1 MPAGYRNWLGAVEA
15 NGEAGS
21 GIPQAANKER
31 CLKIWAESFRG
42 EKADFF
48 IFARDFHSAW
58 MGAVDVAG
66 DLHRDLIA
74 RTIASMEAERARLA
88 RLKELR
94 ERENRKLRALFRRK
108 NYFE

>member
-1 MPAGYRNWLGAVEA
+1 
-15 NGEAGS
+15 
-21 GIPQAANKER
+21 
-31 CLKIWAESFRG
+31 
-42 EKADFF
+42 
-48 IFARDFHSAW
+48 